1 LRRVFKAWAD
11 KLPGSITYQVTISR
25 KRAKRSIEQNSLFHV
40 LVGQLASH
48 LGYTPDELKDV
59 LKHMYGRK
67 KLVEMAGER
76 TMVPVSTT
84 EYTKAE
90 MSDMIEHIYRLAAEY
105 GAELEAP
112 E

>member
-1 LRRVFKAWAD
+1 MFAAWAD
-11 KLPGSITYQVTISR
+11 QLPGSITYQVTISR
-25 KRAKRSIEQNSLFHV
+25 KRAKRSLEQNAKLHV
-40 LVGQLASH
+40 LIGQLATH

-59 LKHMYGRK
+59 IKHMFGRK
-67 KLVEMAGER
+67 KVIEMAGNR
-76 TMVPVSTT
+76 TLVPVSTT

-90 MSDMIEHIYRLAAEY
+90 MSDIIEHIYRLAAEY